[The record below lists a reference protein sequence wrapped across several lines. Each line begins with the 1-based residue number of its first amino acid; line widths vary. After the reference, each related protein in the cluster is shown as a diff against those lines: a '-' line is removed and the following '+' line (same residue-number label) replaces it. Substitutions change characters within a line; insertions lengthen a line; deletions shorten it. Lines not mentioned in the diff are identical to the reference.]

1 MNQLHALRRT
11 AASVSVYHPQ
21 EYFMKSDSEQSL
33 ACMQKKGVRKSYPT
47 RRDRYEGSSADDGEA
62 LHSLMIRDATTKNL
76 FLAVN
81 FRPYM
86 IEKHQLD
93 MLLNCSEYSGR
104 KSAYDGDSR

>member
-1 MNQLHALRRT
+1 MIDEPIAC
-11 AASVSVYHPQ
+11 AASDCS
-21 EYFMKSDSEQSL
+21 KCL
-33 ACMQKKGVRKSYPT
+33 